1 MPSQPLSVKG
11 IILETVPYKDKDR
24 MVSFLT
30 RDKGI
35 IKFCAKGVAKVGS
48 RNAFAGVPFS
58 VCDVTLSESHG
69 FYYLKEGTIIESN
82 SGIMDSIEA
91 IAVGTHF
98 AECLMDSVFQSE
110 DSSNAYKLAVYAF
123 YALSKGGSDFIKIYG
138 TFNWK
143 LLSLMGFTITYGE
156 GGDRLLSLREG
167 STAEYNGV
175 IPDGYMKM
183 SGKAIKLL
191 DLISESPVENVFT
204 IRSTPEIYEEVR
216 IFTTGYLSYQ
226 FDKYME
232 DPVKKLGLP

>member
-1 MPSQPLSVKG
+1 MSSEPLSVKG

-35 IKFCAKGVAKVGS
+35 IRFCAKGVAKVGS

-58 VCDVTLSESHG
+58 VCDVTLTASHG

-82 SGIMDSIEA
+82 SGIMESIES

-110 DSSNAYKLAVYAF
+110 DSSNAYKLAVYAC
-123 YALSKGGSDFIKIYG
+123 YALSRTPSDFIKIYG
-138 TFNWK
+138 SFNWK

-156 GGDRLLSLREG
+156 GEDRLLSLKEG
-167 STAEYNGV
+167 STAEFKGL
-175 IPDGYMKM
+175 IPEGYMKV
-183 SGKAIKLL
+183 SCKAIKLL
-191 DLISESPVENVFT
+191 DLISASPVENVFT
-204 IRSTPEIYEEVR
+204 IRSSPEIHEEIR
-216 IFTTGYLSYQ
+216 NFTTGYMSYQ
-226 FDKYME
+226 FDKFIE